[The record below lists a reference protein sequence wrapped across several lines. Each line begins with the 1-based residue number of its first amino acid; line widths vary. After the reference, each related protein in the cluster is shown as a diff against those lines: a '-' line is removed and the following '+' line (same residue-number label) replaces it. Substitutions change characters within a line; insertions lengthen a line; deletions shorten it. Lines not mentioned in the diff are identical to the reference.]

1 MDMSHNSGN
10 ILGGLIP
17 GTTLS
22 LRERTYQLQREELA
36 PRIWD
41 IVRAC
46 AAARRT
52 PLAIADF
59 GCGKGYWLSLFERAG
74 VSSLQLC
81 GIDFDAARIALARQ
95 NVPGALFTRADCRAT
110 PFGAAAFDIVTQ
122 FTLFSSLIEPG
133 SREAVAKEMMRILKP
148 GGTAIWYDF
157 FAPNPLNR
165 RTRPVGRGEIER
177 LFPQCVISLERTTLV
192 PPLARLLCRCGFGLA
207 ALARIPWLRT
217 HYLGVI
223 EKPSVTS

>member
-1 MDMSHNSGN
+1 M
-10 ILGGLIP
+10 IP

-22 LRERTYQLQREELA
+22 LRERTYELQREELA

-41 IVRAC
+41 LVRAC
-46 AAARRT
+46 ASERRT
-52 PLAIADF
+52 SLAVADF
-59 GCGKGYWLSLFERAG
+59 GCGKGYWLSLFQRSG
-74 VSSLQLC
+74 VGSLQLC
-81 GIDFDAARIALARQ
+81 GIDFDADRIGLARQ
-95 NVPGALFTRADCRAT
+95 IVPGALLIRADCRAA
-110 PFGAAAFDIVTQ
+110 PFRTAAFDIVTQ

-148 GGTAIWYDF
+148 GGMAIWYDF

-165 RTRPVGRGEIER
+165 RTRPVGRAEIER
-177 LFPQCVISLERTTLV
+177 LFPQSVISLERVTLV
-192 PPLARLLCRCGFGLA
+192 PPLARLLCRCGFGFAGLS
-207 ALARIPWLRT
+207 RIPWLRT